1 MVTLLL
7 TLAAA
12 QATSAQM
19 LEEQLISAYPAPTP
33 LISSPEAASVFPIN
47 ELDRFGIN
55 TTAELAL
62 RSPGLLALRQGDG
75 LQLRGIGGPTAGGQA
90 PAVPLF
96 SDGVYLGEAT
106 AADAAN
112 FFDLER
118 IEVKRGPGGVS
129 SGYNALGG
137 AINLQTAAPTA
148 TWQSRVVADVGS
160 DDYHALQGL
169 IRGPITDQFS
179 MSVAGSTLSQSPW
192 EDRGRETG
200 DRGERDNQ
208 YLRGAFTYHW
218 TNLFYSRLQII
229 HSETADSDLDSAYL
243 LNEVALGDHRLKYLA
258 SWYQRG
264 GNRETESTVHELRW
278 YSDSDG
284 KLEFDNGLYWYQRD
298 SEAAARPAT
307 KTQALSAW
315 TQLNLSLADAMQL
328 RGGLRYTD
336 EERKA
341 EQTQED
347 GYWDW
352 RLGLDYTWRDQLLY
366 AETSSGHG
374 NVGGEKTVNADSEI
388 DSLTSLTLGH
398 KGQYL
403 GGRLQTAAAIY
414 HYDLVDLEGGGHAS
428 GLETELRWA
437 WNEQL
442 SLGGSWAYNSG
453 ALPAPRHQVALF
465 TSFQWRWGWAQMAA
479 VLEYFY
485 RDSYCSQS
493 QPCRSSRNQWDSS
506 LSASYGLWRLTAY
519 VDNLGDERSASDSAE
534 VLPGGGL
541 EANQVDPPR
550 SVGLR
555 LAYQL

>member
-1 MVTLLL
+1 MAILLL
-7 TLAAA
+7 SLTAAR
-12 QATSAQM
+12 ATTAQM
-19 LEEQLISAYPAPTP
+19 IEEQLISAYPSPVPLVSAPV
-33 LISSPEAASVFPIN
+33 AASVFSIN
-47 ELDRFGIN
+47 ALDRFGIN

-75 LQLRGIGGPTAGGQA
+75 LQLRGIGGPTTMGQS

-106 AADAAN
+106 PADVAN

-118 IEVKRGPGGVS
+118 VEVKRGPGGVS

-160 DDYHALQGL
+160 DDYRALQGL

-179 MSVAGSTLSQSPW
+179 MSVAGSKLSQSPW
-192 EDRGRETG
+192 EEHGRET
-200 DRGERDNQ
+200 DNRGERDNQ

-218 TNLFYSRLQII
+218 TNLFYSTLQVIR
-229 HSETADSDLDSAYL
+229 SDTADSDLDSAYL
-243 LNEVALGDHRLKYLA
+243 LNEIALGDHRLKYLA
-258 SWYQRG
+258 SWYQRD
-264 GNRETESTVHELRW
+264 GNLETESTVHELRW
-278 YSDSDG
+278 YSNSDG

-315 TQLNLSLADAMQL
+315 TQLNWSLADALQL

-336 EERKA
+336 EEREA

-374 NVGGEKTVNADSEI
+374 NADGEKTVNADSEI
-388 DSLTSLTLGH
+388 NSLTSLALGH

-403 GGRLQTAAAIY
+403 GDRLQTATAIY
-414 HYDLVDLEGGGHAS
+414 HYDLDDLEGGGHAS
-428 GLETELRWA
+428 GLEAELRWA

-465 TSFQWRWGWAQMAA
+465 TSLQWRWSWVQMAA

-493 QPCRSSRNQWDSS
+493 QRCRSSRNQWDSS

-519 VDNLGDERSASDSAE
+519 VDNLGDEHSASDSARA
-534 VLPGGGL
+534 LPDGGL
-541 EANQVDPPR
+541 EASQVDPPR